1 MRQPYVVPRRR
12 LLFAVWLTVVA
23 LPILVIDNIP
33 RTEARAASVTV
44 AAFGGAASV
53 PASRPASPTTAEPT
67 TEAPDTTAATATSAP
82 STTAQKSTTSTAPQ
96 PAKATPVRVAAPT
109 TTSPPPTTA
118 APSNEETGGASWYA
132 YNPGECA
139 HRTPPKGT
147 VVTVTR
153 TSTGASVTC
162 VVTDRGPYEGG
173 RIIDLDKSTFAQ
185 LADPGAGVIQVRIT
199 W

>member
-33 RTEARAASVTV
+33 RTEARAASVQAVTADAV
-44 AAFGGAASV
+44 DGAHSAAAAATPVTS
-53 PASRPASPTTAEPT
+53 AIAT
-67 TEAPDTTAATATSAP
+67 TEATSTTPPSSATTEPATTAPRAASAR
-82 STTAQKSTTSTAPQ
+82 
-96 PAKATPVRVAAPT
+96 AKAPAPT
-109 TTSPPPTTA
+109 TTSPPAVHPSTTA
-118 APSNEETGGASWYA
+118 VPPNEQTGGASWYD

-139 HRTPPKGT
+139 HLTIPKGT

-153 TSTGASVTC
+153 LSTGVSVTC
-162 VVTDRGPYEGG
+162 VVTDRGPTGAG
-173 RIIDLDKSTFAQ
+173 RVIDLDRDTFSR
-185 LADPGAGVIQVRIT
+185 LADPGAGVIQDRIT